1 MSNVYKVFA
10 GVGLLIGAYLFLNNY
25 KGTVEIIQTIGT
37 QGVAGVKTLQ
47 GRG

>member
-1 MSNVYKVFA
+1 MSNVYKA
-10 GVGLLIGAYLFLNNY
+10 ISGIGLLIGAYLFLSNY